1 MLRNLNKSSGG
12 RRILGVPHVGII
24 ASQIISETAT
34 GDNGAGL
41 LYDEALVNS
50 GKQLRLY
57 VTSAPSSG
65 TLFAHENGSFE
76 LDGAA
81 DGSYTIGYQ
90 YFVDNV
96 LGGSD
101 TATVT
106 VGAANASAADGGVG
120 TSAGSGSGGLAT
132 VGAANAS
139 AAISALLANAV
150 FAGNAHQVI
159 RAIFSATTANA
170 TFSGGAHPAS
180 AASFAATTA
189 GVVFSGNAHPSG
201 VIAAVFSATTA
212 DAVFSGRTVVSPKT
226 LISATLNDAV
236 FMGEASAG
244 VCAALLSA
252 QTANARFTGS
262 SSSAGGGISGSLS
275 EADVARIAAAVLQ
288 AIASLQP
295 TTISVVVANRD
306 QIAADVWGFTL

>member
-1 MLRNLNKSSGG
+1 MKVVVRPKGSRLLR
-12 RRILGVPHVGII
+12 
-24 ASQIISETAT
+24 TW
-34 GDNGAGL
+34 L

-132 VGAANAS
+132 AGNSASAPGGVGAS
-139 AAISALLANAV
+139 FGI
-150 FAGNAHQVI
+150 G
-159 RAIFSATTANA
+159 
-170 TFSGGAHPAS
+170 SGGRARGSGGLAPTVFVKS
-180 AASFAATTA
+180 AGIYEQVSSVYVKQAGLYQQA
-189 GVVFSGNAHPSG
+189 GVFV
-201 VIAAVFSATTA
+201 
-212 DAVFSGRTVVSPKT
+212 K
-226 LISATLNDAV
+226 
-236 FMGEASAG
+236 
-244 VCAALLSA
+244 
-252 QTANARFTGS
+252 
-262 SSSAGGGISGSLS
+262 
-275 EADVARIAAAVLQ
+275 
-288 AIASLQP
+288 
-295 TTISVVVANRD
+295 
-306 QIAADVWGFTL
+306 QINSWMQL

>member
-1 MLRNLNKSSGG
+1 VLRNLNKSSGG

-132 VGAANAS
+132 AGNSASAPGGVGAS
-139 AAISALLANAV
+139 FGI
-150 FAGNAHQVI
+150 G
-159 RAIFSATTANA
+159 
-170 TFSGGAHPAS
+170 SGGRARGSGGLAPTVFVKS
-180 AASFAATTA
+180 AGIYEQVSSVYVKQAGLYQQA
-189 GVVFSGNAHPSG
+189 GVFV
-201 VIAAVFSATTA
+201 
-212 DAVFSGRTVVSPKT
+212 K
-226 LISATLNDAV
+226 
-236 FMGEASAG
+236 
-244 VCAALLSA
+244 
-252 QTANARFTGS
+252 
-262 SSSAGGGISGSLS
+262 
-275 EADVARIAAAVLQ
+275 
-288 AIASLQP
+288 
-295 TTISVVVANRD
+295 
-306 QIAADVWGFTL
+306 QINSWMQL

>member
-1 MLRNLNKSSGG
+1 MIARNLNKSSGG
-12 RRILGVPHVGII
+12 RRILGTPHVGII
-24 ASQIISETAT
+24 ASQIISETAI
-34 GDNGAGL
+34 GDSGAGL

-132 VGAANAS
+132 AGNSASAPGGVGAS
-139 AAISALLANAV
+139 FGI
-150 FAGNAHQVI
+150 G
-159 RAIFSATTANA
+159 
-170 TFSGGAHPAS
+170 SGGRARGSGGLAPTVFVKS
-180 AASFAATTA
+180 AGIYEQVSSVYVKQAGLYQQA
-189 GVVFSGNAHPSG
+189 GVFV
-201 VIAAVFSATTA
+201 
-212 DAVFSGRTVVSPKT
+212 K
-226 LISATLNDAV
+226 
-236 FMGEASAG
+236 
-244 VCAALLSA
+244 
-252 QTANARFTGS
+252 
-262 SSSAGGGISGSLS
+262 
-275 EADVARIAAAVLQ
+275 
-288 AIASLQP
+288 
-295 TTISVVVANRD
+295 
-306 QIAADVWGFTL
+306 QINSWMQL

>member
-139 AAISALLANAV
+139 AADGGVGTSAGSGSGGLAT
-150 FAGNAHQVI
+150 AGN
-159 RAIFSATTANA
+159 SASAPGGVGA
-170 TFSGGAHPAS
+170 SFGIGSGGRARGSGGLAPTVFVKS
-180 AASFAATTA
+180 AGIYEQVSSVYVKQAGLYQQA
-189 GVVFSGNAHPSG
+189 GVFV
-201 VIAAVFSATTA
+201 
-212 DAVFSGRTVVSPKT
+212 K
-226 LISATLNDAV
+226 
-236 FMGEASAG
+236 
-244 VCAALLSA
+244 
-252 QTANARFTGS
+252 
-262 SSSAGGGISGSLS
+262 
-275 EADVARIAAAVLQ
+275 
-288 AIASLQP
+288 
-295 TTISVVVANRD
+295 
-306 QIAADVWGFTL
+306 QINSWMQL

>member
-132 VGAANAS
+132 AGNSASAPGGVGAS
-139 AAISALLANAV
+139 FGI
-150 FAGNAHQVI
+150 G
-159 RAIFSATTANA
+159 
-170 TFSGGAHPAS
+170 SGGRARGSGGLAPTVFVKS
-180 AASFAATTA
+180 AGIYEQVSSVYVKQAGLYQQA
-189 GVVFSGNAHPSG
+189 GVFV
-201 VIAAVFSATTA
+201 
-212 DAVFSGRTVVSPKT
+212 K
-226 LISATLNDAV
+226 
-236 FMGEASAG
+236 
-244 VCAALLSA
+244 
-252 QTANARFTGS
+252 
-262 SSSAGGGISGSLS
+262 
-275 EADVARIAAAVLQ
+275 
-288 AIASLQP
+288 
-295 TTISVVVANRD
+295 
-306 QIAADVWGFTL
+306 QINSWMQL

>member
-24 ASQIISETAT
+24 VSQIISETAT

-132 VGAANAS
+132 AGNSASAPGGVGAS
-139 AAISALLANAV
+139 FGI
-150 FAGNAHQVI
+150 G
-159 RAIFSATTANA
+159 
-170 TFSGGAHPAS
+170 SGGRARGSGGLAPTVFVKS
-180 AASFAATTA
+180 AGIYEQVSSVYVKQAGLYQQA
-189 GVVFSGNAHPSG
+189 GVFV
-201 VIAAVFSATTA
+201 
-212 DAVFSGRTVVSPKT
+212 K
-226 LISATLNDAV
+226 
-236 FMGEASAG
+236 
-244 VCAALLSA
+244 
-252 QTANARFTGS
+252 
-262 SSSAGGGISGSLS
+262 
-275 EADVARIAAAVLQ
+275 
-288 AIASLQP
+288 
-295 TTISVVVANRD
+295 
-306 QIAADVWGFTL
+306 QINSWMQL